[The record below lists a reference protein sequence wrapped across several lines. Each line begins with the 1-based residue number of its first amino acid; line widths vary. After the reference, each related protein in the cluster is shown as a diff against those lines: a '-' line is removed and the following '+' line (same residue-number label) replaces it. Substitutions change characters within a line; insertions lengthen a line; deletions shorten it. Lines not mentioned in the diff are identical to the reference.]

1 MTQFLTATGAASPIE
16 NVPISSDQSRFDGIW
31 RIIWRRRRWFS
42 ATLCFVGVIGVAAL
56 VLQKPVYTAH
66 TTLMVT
72 SRQPDLAV
80 TDQVVR
86 TTDPAVIRPPREVD
100 VDGEIEFMR
109 SQRVLAKVARDLGL
123 AETPDFGGKTDE
135 GKEGAVA
142 RLSRWTRSQLAAVS
156 KFVTTEV
163 ARLTGFW
170 DPTETAPSVAGDEEQ
185 RLTERL
191 ASRLKIEPIRRS
203 TIVDV
208 VYSGSD
214 PILAAAITRAIG
226 ESYIEDRHAV
236 RLQDAERA
244 ARWLNARTKQL
255 EQQVSAAE
263 RAAETFRAKN
273 SLQDG
278 RDLSLLKTDMEKIS
292 SQAAAARI
300 AKTIAITKLKAI
312 EERVQRSGI
321 AAALE
326 VDGSNHTDRLRG
338 SLADLRAKRASVR
351 AERGV
356 KDPEV
361 SKLESELAT
370 AQAEV
375 VNEAKARLSN
385 SRTEVT
391 IAEQQTQ
398 MFESALRSLREEID
412 RLNAA
417 DVTLRSLERDAAAY
431 RAVYEAFLERTKF
444 TEQVGFNEAE
454 SWMVS
459 PARPPSDPS
468 SPKVLV
474 AIAVTLGVGIAA
486 ATAVVLLI
494 ELRARQTV
502 LSSQQFFELG
512 LPTLGLVPDAG
523 RHVVTLK
530 RTLDYVTETRSAY
543 SEAIEAVH
551 TSMLARGFKGS
562 TSSMVLM
569 ITSALPFEGKST
581 TAAALAAAIAKSDK
595 RVLLIDA
602 DLRAPKLHRAFG
614 VTRAWGLAD
623 CTDSQHQSRR
633 GRRKRRLD
641 DTILVDRQT
650 GISFLAAGSACS
662 NPQKVLRSREFQEA
676 LTVWREIYDF
686 ILIDTPPVFAVSDA
700 RILGRAVDYCVFVA
714 RWGKTRLKSV
724 SHAVHLLEESGVD
737 VAGTIISRV
746 NVKRLA
752 TYEFADSEVYHQAY
766 HRYLTAPPTRTSGH
780 RTWQWH
786 LGSIRLK
793 GRLKPL
799 EKGRTR
805 STDLLAR
812 E

>member
-1 MTQFLTATGAASPIE
+1 MTQFITAAGSASPVE
-16 NVPISSDQSRFDGIW
+16 YAPISSGPSRLDGIW
-31 RIIWRRRRWFS
+31 RIIWRRRWWFS
-42 ATLCFVGVIGVAAL
+42 TTLCSVGVIGVAAL
-56 VLQKPVYTAH
+56 LLQKPVYTAH
-66 TTLMVT
+66 TTLTVT

-86 TTDPAVIRPPREVD
+86 TSDPAVIRPPREVD
-100 VDGEIEFMR
+100 VDGEIELMR

-123 AETPDFGGKTDE
+123 AETPDFGGNTDRE
-135 GKEGAVA
+135 KEGAVA
-142 RLSRWTRSQLAAVS
+142 RLSRWMRSELAAAS
-156 KFVTTEV
+156 KFVKTEL
-163 ARLTGFW
+163 ARLTGFQ
-170 DPTETAPSVAGDEEQ
+170 DSTETAPSIAGDEEQ

-191 ASRLKIEPIRRS
+191 ASRVKIEPIRRS
-203 TIVDV
+203 TIVDIA
-208 VYSGSD
+208 YSGSD
-214 PILAAAITRAIG
+214 PMLAAAITRAIA

-244 ARWLNARTKQL
+244 ARWLKSRTKEL

-273 SLQDG
+273 SLEDG
-278 RDLSLLKTDMEKIS
+278 RDLSLLKADMEKIS

-312 EERVQRSGI
+312 EERVQRSGM

-338 SLADLRAKRASVR
+338 SLADLRAKRASIR

-385 SRTEVT
+385 SRSDVT
-391 IAEQQTQ
+391 IAEQQIQ
-398 MFESALRSLREEID
+398 MFEGALRSLREEID

-444 TEQVGFNEAE
+444 TEQVGFNDAE

-474 AIAVTLGVGIAA
+474 AIALTLGVGIAA
-486 ATAVVLLI
+486 ATVVVLLI

-523 RHVVTLK
+523 RHVATLK
-530 RTLDYVTETRSAY
+530 RAIDYVTETRSAY

-551 TSMLARGFKGS
+551 TSVLARGFKGS

-569 ITSALPFEGKST
+569 IASALPFEGKST

-614 VTRAWGLAD
+614 VTRAWGLSD
-623 CTDSQHQSRR
+623 CEDAFPRAAPSSGRA
-633 GRRKRRLD
+633 RRKRQHRLD
-641 DTILVDRQT
+641 EAIHVDRQT

-662 NPQKVLRSREFQEA
+662 NPQKVLRSWEFQEA
-676 LTVWREIYDF
+676 LTVWRETYDF

-700 RILGRAVDYCVFVA
+700 RTLGPAVDYCVFVA

-724 SHAVHLLEESGVD
+724 SHAVRLLEESGVD
-737 VAGTIISRV
+737 VAGIIISRA

-752 TYEFADSEVYHQAY
+752 TYEFADSEVYHRAY
-766 HRYLTAPPTRTSGH
+766 HRYLTA
-780 RTWQWH
+780 
-786 LGSIRLK
+786 
-793 GRLKPL
+793 
-799 EKGRTR
+799 
-805 STDLLAR
+805 
-812 E
+812 